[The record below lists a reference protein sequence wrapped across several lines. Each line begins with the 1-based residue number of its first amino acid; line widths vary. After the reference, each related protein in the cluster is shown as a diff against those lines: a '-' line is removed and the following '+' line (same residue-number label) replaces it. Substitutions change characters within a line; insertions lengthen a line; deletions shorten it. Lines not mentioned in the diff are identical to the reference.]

1 VFRDEYE
8 WSSCAGSLLARAT
21 LLISGSRGGERE
33 LIFRSAW
40 TNEASDTPIL
50 TVNFSDDLQ
59 GCTLVLHR
67 EGEVQTISGPIRR
80 VVSQILS
87 ERALLRSVVVDIT
100 SLQHSAIMY
109 VVRVLFRLV
118 PGELFGVYAEPAQ
131 YQMSGPTE
139 YDLSLSF
146 LGNQPVPGFARMA
159 RTEERSMVAFLGFEG
174 ERLSR
179 ILEDRE
185 HITRVIP
192 VFGVPSYRPG
202 WNLQSLASAGRVAMS
217 FDAMQ
222 HVRACPAFSVHEGI
236 MLLEDIARSERAMI
250 VAPLGTRPHTLATAI
265 FAARTES
272 AVAYDHPLEH
282 PTRSAGT
289 GALHVYHLSGHLR

>member
-8 WSSCAGSLLARAT
+8 WTRCSDALLSRAT
-21 LLISGSRGGERE
+21 LLISGSRDGERE
-33 LIFRSAW
+33 LVFRKAW
-40 TNEASDTPIL
+40 TNGASDTPIL
-50 TVNFSDDLQ
+50 TVNFSDDL
-59 GCTLVLHR
+59 GDCTVNLIR
-67 EGEVQTISGPIRR
+67 RGSVQTLSGPIRS
-80 VVSQILS
+80 VVSEFLS
-87 ERALLRSVVVDIT
+87 DRTLLRSVVVDIT

-109 VVRVLFRLV
+109 IVRVLFRLV

-131 YQMSGPTE
+131 YQMSSPTE
-139 YDLSLSF
+139 YDLSISF
-146 LGNQPVPGFARMA
+146 LGNQPVPGFARIA
-159 RTEERSMVAFLGFEG
+159 RPEERSMVAFLGFEG

-202 WNLQSLASAGRVAMS
+202 WNLQSLASASRVALS

-222 HVRACPAFSVHEGI
+222 YLRSCPAFSVHEAI
-236 MLLEDIARSERAMI
+236 MLLEDVARTERGAVI
-250 VAPLGTRPHTLATAI
+250 APLGTRPHTLATAI
-265 FAARTES
+265 FAARTETS
-272 AVAYDHPLEH
+272 IAYDHPLEH
-282 PTRSAGT
+282 PHRSIGT